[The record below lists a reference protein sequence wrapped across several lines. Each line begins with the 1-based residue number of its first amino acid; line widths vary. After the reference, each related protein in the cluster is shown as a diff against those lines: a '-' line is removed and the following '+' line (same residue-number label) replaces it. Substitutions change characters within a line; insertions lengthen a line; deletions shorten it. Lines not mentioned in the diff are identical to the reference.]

1 MDNSVNSIWEI
12 LKIVLPAIIVF
23 LTAYFLFR
31 DMLENSQK
39 QREFEFRVTN
49 SREVTPVR
57 LQAYE
62 RLALLLERIS
72 PQSLLMRVS
81 PNEVNASDYHQQLLS
96 HIRQEFEH
104 NFSQQIYVS
113 AILWETIRGARE
125 NLIGIINKSAE
136 EINDDAPALALS
148 KKIIE
153 NYIEEENQAIVI
165 AMNELKK
172 EVGKL
177 F

>member
-1 MDNSVNSIWEI
+1 MDNDINVLWDI
-12 LKIVLPAIIVF
+12 LKIVLPALIVF

-31 DMLENSQK
+31 DMLENAQK
-39 QREFEFRVTN
+39 QREFEFRVKN
-49 SREVTPVR
+49 SGQVTPVR

-62 RLALLLERIS
+62 RLALVLERIS

-81 PNEVNASDYHQQLLS
+81 PHDMNASDYHQQLLS

-104 NFSQQIYVS
+104 NLSQQIYVS
-113 AILWETIRGARE
+113 AMLWETIRGARE

-136 EINDDAPALALS
+136 EVGNETSALALS
-148 KKIIE
+148 KRIIE
-153 NYIEEENQAIVI
+153 NYIEEENQFIEM

-172 EVGKL
+172 EVGKMY
-177 F
+177 

>member
-1 MDNSVNSIWEI
+1 MDNTASIWEL
-12 LKIVLPAIIVF
+12 LKIILPALIVF
-23 LTAYFLFR
+23 FTAYFLFR

-39 QREFEFRVTN
+39 KREFEFRLK
-49 SREVTPVR
+49 SSQRVTPVR

-72 PQSLLMRVS
+72 PQSLLVRIS
-81 PNEVNASDYHQQLLS
+81 PHELTAADYHQQLLS

-113 AILWETIRGARE
+113 PMLWETIRGARE

-136 EINDDAPALALS
+136 EIDNKAPALALS
-148 KKIIE
+148 KRIIE
-153 NYIEEENQAIVI
+153 NYIEEVNQPVVT

>member
-1 MDNSVNSIWEI
+1 MGNDINLFWEV
-12 LKIVLPAIIVF
+12 LKIGLPAIIVF

-31 DMLENSQK
+31 NMLENAQK
-39 QREFEFRVTN
+39 QREFEFRVKN
-49 SREVTPVR
+49 SEKVIPIR
-57 LQAYE
+57 LQSYE
-62 RLALLLERIS
+62 RLAMLLERIS
-72 PQSLLMRVS
+72 PQSLLIRVS
-81 PNEVNASDYHQQLLS
+81 PHETNASDYHQQLLS

-104 NFSQQIYVS
+104 NLSQQIYVS
-113 AILWETIRGARE
+113 PILWETIRRARE
-125 NLIGIINKSAE
+125 DLVGVINKSAE
-136 EINDDAPALALS
+136 EIGNEAPALSLS

-153 NYIEEENQAIVI
+153 NYIAEENQAIVI